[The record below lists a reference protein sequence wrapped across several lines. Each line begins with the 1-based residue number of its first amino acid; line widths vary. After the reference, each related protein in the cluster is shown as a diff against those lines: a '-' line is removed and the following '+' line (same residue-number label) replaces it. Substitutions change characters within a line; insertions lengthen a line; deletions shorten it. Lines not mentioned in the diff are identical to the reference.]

1 MNNNND
7 NYKDIQF
14 KDIEENLVVNIV
26 KSTPY
31 ILDNEELNRLSVE
44 YKALIVELDSLDKTK
59 DFAKMMELREKLN
72 LLKKKLWVGIPLDI
86 SKLKEEIIR
95 DIYLYLEK
103 FGYTREFVTSN
114 LEDIELYVSDI
125 DIIAEGKLVTVG
137 NKIGIDSEFVDFDK
151 KGNIIGIKDYYRL
164 FLKYTLTHEFL
175 HKLSSNRKD
184 KEPIPVL
191 EDALIE
197 GTTDMYAHLISE
209 NDIDKSNLYDFLVKC
224 CIILRRCVGNKDF
237 LDDYIN
243 NLPNWNNTRKVFN
256 DCGLN
261 DDEFMGFYY
270 NLNKVLVYNKSG
282 MDIEGLKNLK
292 KEIAVFL
299 KNRLIRNRFQKHREL
314 REIEKVYN
322 ILFEEEIKE
331 MIIDKTSVIK

>member
-1 MNNNND
+1 MD
-7 NYKDIQF
+7 NKNYNDIQF
-14 KDIEENLVVNIV
+14 KDIEENLVVNEG

-31 ILDNEELNRLSVE
+31 ILDNEELQRLSVE
-44 YKALIVELDSLDKTK
+44 YKALIVELESLDKEREFNK
-59 DFAKMMELREKLN
+59 ILELREKLN
-72 LLKKKLWVGIPLDI
+72 TLKKKLWTGIQLDI
-86 SKLKEEIIR
+86 SKFKEEIIR

-103 FGYTREFVTSN
+103 FGYSREFIINN
-114 LEDIELYVSDI
+114 LEDIEIYISDI

-151 KGNIIGIKDYYRL
+151 KGNVIGIKDYYKL

-197 GTTDMYAHLISE
+197 GTTDMYAHIISE
-209 NDIDKSNLYDFLVKC
+209 NDIDKSNLYDFLVKS
-224 CIILRRCVGNKDF
+224 CIILRRCVGNKEF
-237 LDDYIN
+237 LQDYID
-243 NLPNWNNTRKVFN
+243 NLPNWTNTLKVFN
-256 DCGLN
+256 DCGLSE
-261 DDEFMGFYY
+261 DEFKEFYF
-270 NLNKVLVYNKSG
+270 NLNKVLAYTKSG
-282 MDIEGLKNLK
+282 MDPEELKNIK

-299 KNRLIRNRFQKHREL
+299 KNRLIRNRFHKHRQL

-331 MIIDKTSVIK
+331 MVLDKTSVIK